1 MPMNRRHYHIYHCFR
16 LVQTE
21 RASCTG
27 ASVICQDARIRGFR
41 VVDSGGARDPT
52 LTSSSHRRNSRTQ
65 VAAKSDVYRMQLKA
79 SAPSVSKLGLLCRKN
94 KEAEQDSQSRDQN
107 SDHPGGKT
115 GCSLLRKR
123 RAWTYI
129 SPLPSL
135 LGTRPWCRKPC
146 RVQARP
152 NALEPRLLRPGLTHV
167 DLCKAMSRSSSFVC
181 LCR

>member
-1 MPMNRRHYHIYHCFR
+1 MNRRHYHIYHCFR

-79 SAPSVSKLGLLCRKN
+79 SAPSVSKLGLLCRKTKN
-94 KEAEQDSQSRDQN
+94 RS
-107 SDHPGGKT
+107 KT
-115 GCSLLRKR
+115 LNPETK
-123 RAWTYI
+123 T
-129 SPLPSL
+129 
-135 LGTRPWCRKPC
+135 
-146 RVQARP
+146 
-152 NALEPRLLRPGLTHV
+152 
-167 DLCKAMSRSSSFVC
+167 RSSKWENRLQLAPKTQSLDLHQCPSFASGYQTMVQEA
-181 LCR
+181 LPRAGKAERS